1 MSKLP
6 EKDNKV
12 VTAAT
17 SQINFDPEPGTLIFF
32 NSYMPHG
39 FHVDKGEEPFRFI
52 HWNMQAIP
60 NSVLNNK
67 IERV

>member
-1 MSKLP
+1 MY
-6 EKDNKV
+6 
-12 VTAAT
+12 
-17 SQINFDPEPGTLIFF
+17 FF

-67 IERV
+67 IERA